1 MEEQFLYSHYSN
13 TTLISMYM
21 LIYVGLYV
29 NKQSKKTGREN
40 VHIETTLSP
49 VLYTDGCIFDKSSVR
64 FLTEVS
70 EMSACLIES

>member
-1 MEEQFLYSHYSN
+1 MVRESKVGKAKMLKIPIYMEEQFLYSHYSN
-13 TTLISMYM
+13 AILIAMYM

-49 VLYTDGCIFDKSSVR
+49 VLYTDG
-64 FLTEVS
+64 
-70 EMSACLIES
+70 